1 MKKYAYMTLL
11 LCWGKFALA
20 ATPTTEPPLVESTV
34 KARWPMLQR
43 CYNNELRKGAVGD
56 GKIVVGF
63 QTNLRGYVQ
72 KAWIQEATIENEVV
86 KRCVIKK
93 KKKLKFKLD
102 GENTLRGIYPIS
114 FSAKTTKQFSKNK
127 PASDEKAKQLIDQA
141 VQERWPKFKKCYLK
155 EKIKNNIT
163 NVGTVM
169 LHFVVNENGKVS
181 HSEVQQSDLQNES
194 IEQCIVDLFR
204 TMRVAEPLHRIIQ
217 GNYPIT
223 FK

>member
-86 KRCVIKK
+86 KRCVIYRF
-93 KKKLKFKLD
+93 KKLKFKLSLSFD
-102 GENTLRGIYPIS
+102 LTELLTLL
-114 FSAKTTKQFSKNK
+114 FSRKIPNKFFFTVGFS
-127 PASDEKAKQLIDQA
+127 
-141 VQERWPKFKKCYLK
+141 
-155 EKIKNNIT
+155 
-163 NVGTVM
+163 
-169 LHFVVNENGKVS
+169 
-181 HSEVQQSDLQNES
+181 S
-194 IEQCIVDLFR
+194 I
-204 TMRVAEPLHRIIQ
+204 
-217 GNYPIT
+217 
-223 FK
+223 